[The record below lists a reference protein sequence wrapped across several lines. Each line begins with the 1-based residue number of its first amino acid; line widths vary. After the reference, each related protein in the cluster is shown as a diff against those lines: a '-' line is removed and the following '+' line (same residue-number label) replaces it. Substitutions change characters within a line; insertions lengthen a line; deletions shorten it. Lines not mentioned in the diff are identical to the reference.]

1 MPSPLMFLE
10 EKNRQT
16 GIVTEHRSEKG
27 REMNPGL
34 QAAAEELLKAM
45 KSDDAKGVALAL
57 ENAFY
62 LLESMP
68 HEEAEME
75 SGETD

>member
-45 KSDDAKGVALAL
+45 KGDDAKGVALAL

-75 SGETD
+75 EEE

>member
-1 MPSPLMFLE
+1 
-10 EKNRQT
+10 
-16 GIVTEHRSEKG
+16 
-27 REMNPGL
+27 MNPGL

-62 LLESMP
+62 LLESIP

-75 SGETD
+75 VGETD

>member
-1 MPSPLMFLE
+1 VPSPIPFLTE
-10 EKNRQT
+10 ERKQT
-16 GIVTEHRSEKG
+16 GVVTEHRSEKG

-34 QAAAEELLKAM
+34 QAAAEELLKAVES
-45 KSDDAKGVALAL
+45 KDAKGVALAL

-68 HEEAEME
+68 HEEAEEME
-75 SGETD
+75 